1 MSTSEERGGVEV
13 ADTAD
18 ALKARVAKVESAP
31 ARRTRSDEAANIL
44 AEMWIQLFQSGGCV
58 CVEEVVKSRV

>member
-44 AEMWIQLFQSGGCV
+44 KRGYNFFKAEGV
-58 CVEEVVKSRV
+58 CASKR